1 MIGYFTPKEQGTGD
15 ELIEAVARHFDAQE
29 LRLAGAVQINSA
41 TKNSKRS
48 KMILSILGTGEEVGI
63 SQNLGPHATG
73 CALDAEGLENAAHIV
88 LKSLDDVRDLLILNK
103 FGKQERDG
111 QGFRDVLVKALDQ
124 DVPVLLG
131 VNATLETAFQ
141 DFAGDFAVKIAPNLA
156 DITRWY
162 REFRTEQ
169 A

>member
-1 MIGYFTPKEQGTGD
+1 MLGYIVAEGRGKADTLIRDVALNLQAQG
-15 ELIEAVARHFDAQE
+15 LAM
-29 LRLAGAVQINSA
+29 AGAVQVNIETDPA
-41 TKNSKRS
+41 RKCQ
-48 KMILSILGTGEEVGI
+48 MDLHILSGDAVVRI
-63 SQNLGPHATG
+63 SQDLGLLSRG
-73 CALDAEGLENAAHIV
+73 CRLDPNGLEGAVGWVGAA
-88 LKSLDDVRDLLILNK
+88 LTQGARLLVVNK

-124 DVPVLLG
+124 DGPVLLG

-162 REFRTEQ
+162 REIRTS
-169 A
+169 